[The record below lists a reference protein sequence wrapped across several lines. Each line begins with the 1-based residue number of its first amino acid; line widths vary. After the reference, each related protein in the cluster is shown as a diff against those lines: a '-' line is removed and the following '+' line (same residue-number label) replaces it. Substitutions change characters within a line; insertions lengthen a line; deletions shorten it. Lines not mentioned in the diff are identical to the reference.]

1 MIKSFKHKGL
11 EKFFESGSLAGIQAA
26 HQQKIRM
33 RLVALDTAIN
43 LEDINLPGFR
53 LHQLKGDKRGLWA
66 IDVSKN
72 WRITFEFKEGDE
84 LCEIETSKAVMALE
98 APFDGTIRRFIA
110 QVGETLEVQKPIA
123 VVADVDVSEEEID
136 QFLAGFDDY
145 VQSREEL

>member
-1 MIKSFKHKGL
+1 MS
-11 EKFFESGSLAGIQAA
+11 
-26 HQQKIRM
+26 
-33 RLVALDTAIN
+33 
-43 LEDINLPGFR
+43 DINI
-53 LHQLKGDKRGLWA
+53 
-66 IDVSKN
+66 IDMPN
-72 WRITFEFKEGDE
+72 WCASMDEGTIIQWLIDEGTEFKEGDE

>member
-1 MIKSFKHKGL
+1 MSDIK
-11 EKFFESGSLAGIQAA
+11 I
-26 HQQKIRM
+26 
-33 RLVALDTAIN
+33 
-43 LEDINLPGFR
+43 
-53 LHQLKGDKRGLWA
+53 
-66 IDVSKN
+66 IDMPN
-72 WRITFEFKEGDE
+72 WGASMDEGTIIEWLIDEGTEFKEGDE

-98 APFDGTIRRFIA
+98 APFDGRIRRFIA

>member
-1 MIKSFKHKGL
+1 MSDIKIIDMPNWGASMDEGTIIEWL
-11 EKFFESGSLAGIQAA
+11 IDEGI
-26 HQQKIRM
+26 
-33 RLVALDTAIN
+33 
-43 LEDINLPGFR
+43 
-53 LHQLKGDKRGLWA
+53 
-66 IDVSKN
+66 
-72 WRITFEFKEGDE
+72 EFKEGDE

-110 QVGETLEVQKPIA
+110 QVGETLEVQNPIA